1 MSRSYIYYIYLNL
14 ILFLIFIIIMLI
26 NVAFFTLLERKIL
39 GLSQSRKGPNK
50 VGYAGLIQP
59 LSDAVKL
66 FLKKNLVIGVSN
78 SYLFFI
84 SPLILFFR
92 RIMMWRL
99 VPVYCGL
106 VRVQFSIIFI
116 LVFLRIR
123 VYGLF
128 FAGWRSNR
136 KYAFLGRLRAIAQT
150 ISYEISLS
158 FLLISFFL
166 VKLCLS
172 LSVYRNFTNVNSIFL
187 MSPVIFI
194 WGVCCLRES
203 NRTPFDF
210 SEGERELV
218 SGFNVEYGRGLFALI
233 FIAEYSSIIL
243 LSALSAALLMVFS
256 SLLVLTIGLI
266 FWWVWCRSTLPRFRY
281 DLLMYLNWKS
291 YLPIRTF
298 MFAFYRLILF

>member
-1 MSRSYIYYIYLNL
+1 M
-14 ILFLIFIIIMLI
+14 
-26 NVAFFTLLERKIL
+26 AFFTLLERKIL

-50 VGYAGLIQP
+50 VGYLGLIQP

-66 FLKKNLVIGVSN
+66 FLKKNLVIGLSN
-78 SYLFFI
+78 SYLFAV
-84 SPLILFFR
+84 SPLILFCR
-92 RIMMWRL
+92 RMLMWCL
-99 VPVYCGL
+99 VPLYCGL
-106 VRVQFSIIFI
+106 IRVQFSIIFV
-116 LVFLRIR
+116 LVFLSIR

-172 LSVYRNFTNVNSIFL
+172 LSVYRNFTNINNVFL
-187 MSPVIFI
+187 MRPVIYI

-243 LSALSAALLMVFS
+243 LSALSAALVLVLS
-256 SLLVLTIGLI
+256 SLLILTMGLI
-266 FWWVWCRSTLPRFRY
+266 FWWVWCRRTLPRFRY
-281 DLLMYLNWKS
+281 DLLIYLNWKS
-291 YLPIRTF
+291 YLPMRTF
-298 MFAFYRLILF
+298 MFVFYRLVLF

>member
-1 MSRSYIYYIYLNL
+1 
-14 ILFLIFIIIMLI
+14 
-26 NVAFFTLLERKIL
+26 
-39 GLSQSRKGPNK
+39 
-50 VGYAGLIQP
+50 
-59 LSDAVKL
+59 
-66 FLKKNLVIGVSN
+66 
-78 SYLFFI
+78 
-84 SPLILFFR
+84 
-92 RIMMWRL
+92 
-99 VPVYCGL
+99 VYCGL

-266 FWWVWCRSTLPRFRY
+266 FW
-281 DLLMYLNWKS
+281 
-291 YLPIRTF
+291 
-298 MFAFYRLILF
+298 